1 MLCEDTAEMVLKM
14 IRCYSELIK
23 MKSFDERLQYLK
35 LDSIVGEETFGFER
49 YLNQKFYNSSEWR
62 SVRDYVI
69 ARDNGCDLGVLDCEI
84 RGKIFVHHMNPI
96 LTWELR
102 DGSEATLNPEY
113 LISVSHNTHNFIHYG
128 HKHNVSDILV
138 ERKPNDTSPWLL

>member
-1 MLCEDTAEMVLKM
+1 MLCENTVEMALKM

-23 MKSFDERLQYLK
+23 MKGFDERLRYLK
-35 LDSIVGEETFGFER
+35 LNSIVGEETFGFER
-49 YLNQKFYNSSEWR
+49 YLNQKFYSSFEWKR
-62 SVRDYVI
+62 VRDYVI

-84 RGKIFVHHMNPI
+84 HGKIYVHHMNPI

-113 LISVSHNTHNFIHYG
+113 LISVSHNTHNLIHYG
-128 HKHNVSDILV
+128 HKHDVSDILV
-138 ERKPNDTSPWLL
+138 EKCISSRKI